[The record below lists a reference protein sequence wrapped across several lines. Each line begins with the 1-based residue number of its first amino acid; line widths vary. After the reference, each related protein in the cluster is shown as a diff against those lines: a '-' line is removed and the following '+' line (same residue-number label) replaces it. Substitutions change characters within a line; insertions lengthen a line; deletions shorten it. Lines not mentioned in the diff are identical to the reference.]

1 MHRETATPSTAKESL
16 AASEELY
23 QLSPDFSRHR
33 VSSGAEAKQADKS
46 RARAALDGIRIVVVE
61 DEADARELI
70 QLVLERSG
78 AQVRAAAS
86 AAEGFE
92 AVEAFSP
99 HVIVSDIGMPH
110 EDGYSFMR
118 RVRGLPEALGGGV
131 AAVALTAY
139 TRDEDR
145 LHAMKAG
152 YNRHLAKPA
161 HPEAL
166 VSTIRE
172 LVERDPSEPRGATAV
187 SS

>member
-1 MHRETATPSTAKESL
+1 MHRETATVHNANGSSL
-16 AASEELY
+16 AASREEE
-23 QLSPDFSRHR
+23 HR
-33 VSSGAEAKQADKS
+33 RVGAERPVANHAS
-46 RARAALDGIRIVVVE
+46 NTPRSAAALDGIRVVVVE

-78 AQVRAAAS
+78 AEVRAAAS
-86 AAEGFE
+86 AAEGLE

-118 RVRGLPEALGGGV
+118 RVRRLPEELGGGV

-145 LHAMKAG
+145 LHAMRAG

-161 HPEAL
+161 HPDAL
-166 VSTIRE
+166 VSTIKE
-172 LVERDPSEPRGATAV
+172 LVKRDPRDPAANNFATR
-187 SS
+187 